1 MFITD
6 PLGIAWR
13 VDLSTEEEAEK
24 RFNANRVFD
33 IAPDQWQRVI
43 SLCTKDGRATG
54 ETALL
59 IKGVTT
65 MTTCQVEHA
74 KIFPEDFKCME
85 RGSCDLPMGGSW
97 NDWFQEGG
105 RTVQMSEMVKG
116 SDPALAVTPG
126 GWGCAIQSGDIWTM
140 DDAT

>member
-1 MFITD
+1 LFITN

-13 VDLSTEEEAEK
+13 VDLPTEEEAGQ
-24 RFNANRVFD
+24 RFSANRVFD
-33 IAPDQWQRVI
+33 IPSDQWQRVI
-43 SLCTKDGRATG
+43 SICTKDGRATG

-85 RGSCDLPMGGSW
+85 RGSCDLSIGGSW

-105 RTVQMSEMVKG
+105 RTVHMSEMLRG
-116 SDPALAVTPG
+116 SDPPLTVRQG
-126 GWGCAIQSGDIWTM
+126 GWENSIDTGDIWSM
-140 DDAT
+140 DNAT